1 MITHRTRRYNWRLA
15 NVLRSTGISGVSRP
29 FQRSLLAWP
38 IGSCLG
44 YLIGLS
50 LGTII
55 LILTLGFFL
64 LLLA

>member
-1 MITHRTRRYNWRLA
+1 MITHKTRRYSWLRA
-15 NVLRSTGISGVSRP
+15 NALRSTGISGASRP

-38 IGSCLG
+38 IGNCLG

-55 LILTLGFFL
+55 LILILGFFL